1 MKSKNL
7 ILLLLFAFAAVFTGC
22 QSTLDKSGPYAGDQ
36 ILYNA
41 DQTIATAYDVL
52 DTFVHWEK
60 ANQSSLPKSVHD
72 SAEKIRVNA
81 PGWFKSAT
89 NLRKAYVAEPTPE
102 NRLKL
107 SNAVGILRT
116 ALTEATG
123 YLIENNARTS
133 ALALPGSFPAL

>member
-1 MKSKNL
+1 MKKLSSL
-7 ILLLLFAFAAVFTGC
+7 ILLAFAAVFFGC
-22 QSTLDKSGPYAGDQ
+22 QGTLDKSGPYAGDQ

-60 ANQSSLPKSVHD
+60 TNQKAVPASVHEA
-72 SAEKIRVNA
+72 AENVRRNA
-81 PGWFKSAT
+81 PTWFKSAT
-89 NLRKAYVAEPTPE
+89 NLRKAYIADPTPE

-107 SNAVGILRT
+107 SNAVGILRA

-123 YLIENNARTS
+123 YMIDHPAQAS
-133 ALALPGSFPAL
+133 ALPVFSLALAV